1 MGHADMEDVKCPT
14 CDGPMCD
21 GRKYM
26 FGDLQYR
33 LSCFIP
39 TTAYCENGYYKN
51 RGCHFC
57 VKGIPANKKFQQCE
71 QWLDCEDANKSL
83 CLMDCCGKASCM
95 EACSEANVGCKFV
108 EREGCHGKLSRRVA
122 VRFGKTP
129 SDTEIVWLWEGEK
142 APVNVLSSFEFRQLA
157 TVFSLGKIKGRV
169 RELEF
174 ALQMRLDQCFEGIVV
189 LTPENAPALMTPD
202 TPYCKK
208 RCVVLKELELVE
220 TCLFKIDKLCRYVY
234 DNMGYTTD
242 EAPFN
247 ELVRDIDMH
256 VDFRRITSYSINR
269 INLEYVNLKLTSV
282 AAQLEP
288 RKEVKCAMPN
298 SAMHPEFNRPE
309 TCHRFNTWM
318 QLPQVDSP
326 IYHQHQKF
334 VDRIAPLV
342 LASFWEQ
349 QQCEDKALKSDVQAT
364 TQSLSNDEP
373 SAKRSR
379 IAAGG
384 SDL

>member
-1 MGHADMEDVKCPT
+1 MGHADMEYLKCPT
-14 CDGPMCD
+14 CQGPMCD

-26 FGDLQYR
+26 LGDLQYR
-33 LSCFIP
+33 LPSMIP

-51 RGCHFC
+51 RACHFC
-57 VKGIPANKKFQQCE
+57 FTGIPANKKFQQCE
-71 QWLDCEDANKSL
+71 NWHDCEDANKSL

-95 EACSEANVGCKFV
+95 EACSAANVGCKFV

-142 APVNVLSSFEFRQLA
+142 APVNVLSSFEFQQLA

-202 TPYCKK
+202 TPYFQQ
-208 RCVVLKELELVE
+208 RCVVLKELELVK
-220 TCLFKIDKLCRYVY
+220 TCLLKIDKLCRYVY
-234 DNMGYTTD
+234 DNMGCTTD

-256 VDFRRITSYSINR
+256 VNFRRITSYRINC

-349 QQCEDKALKSDVQAT
+349 QQCEDKALKSDIQAT